1 MVTQRCFD
9 EIYCPANI
17 FLFKVSNR
25 NIGKRCEI
33 CSKLRINTS
42 EQSRWQR
49 SVFIVNFEHISHLIW
64 VLLLLTLNRY
74 TVWDCLLGRAS
85 GVHFWQISVGRSPCR
100 RKIFQEKVNFL
111 WIIIL
116 KFECY
121 SCSRHSEFSHKC
133 LKMLFLNI
141 TLSQISNKF

>member
-1 MVTQRCFD
+1 MVTQRCFN

-49 SVFIVNFEHISHLIW
+49 SVFIVNFEHISHLIL

-74 TVWDCLLGRAS
+74 TCARFETL
-85 GVHFWQISVGRSPCR
+85 FI
-100 RKIFQEKVNFL
+100 RKSKWGTFLANFSWPEPLQEKNL
-111 WIIIL
+111 SRKS
-116 KFECY
+116 KFFVDY
-121 SCSRHSEFSHKC
+121 HSEIW
-133 LKMLFLNI
+133 MLFM
-141 TLSQISNKF
+141 LSAFRI

>member
-1 MVTQRCFD
+1 MVTQRSFN

-49 SVFIVNFEHISHLIW
+49 SDVFIVNFEHISHLIL
-64 VLLLLTLNRY
+64 VLLLLTLNSY
-74 TVWDCLLGRAS
+74 TFVRFETL
-85 GVHFWQISVGRSPCR
+85 FI
-100 RKIFQEKVNFL
+100 RKSKWGTFLANSSWPGPLQEKNLSRKSKFL
-111 WIIIL
+111 VD
-116 KFECY
+116 Y
-121 SCSRHSEFSHKC
+121 HSEIW
-133 LKMLFLNI
+133 MLFM
-141 TLSQISNKF
+141 LSAFRI